1 MSKCLSAS
9 GFKWI
14 DPKNFNS
21 NKYSS
26 NSSRGLFLVADL
38 DCPEELREFHN
49 DCPLAPDRTEIKKKM
64 SSSY

>member
-1 MSKCLSAS
+1 MSKFLSTS

-14 DPKNFNS
+14 DPKNFDS

-26 NSSRGLFLVADL
+26 NSSRGLFSVVDL

-49 DCPLAPDRTEIKKKM
+49 DYPLAPDRTEIKKEM